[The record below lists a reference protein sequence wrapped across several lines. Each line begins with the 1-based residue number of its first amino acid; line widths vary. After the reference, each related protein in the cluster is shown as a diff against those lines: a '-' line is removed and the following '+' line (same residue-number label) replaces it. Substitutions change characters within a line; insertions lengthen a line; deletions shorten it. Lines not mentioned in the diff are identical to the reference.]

1 MINVSVIFSN
11 TGWWEYSSLI
21 IRYLPTG
28 TQHVSHFGTKWRCVC
43 MYLYI
48 YQDTYRRSFFF
59 FFLNLAN
66 LIQNWLD
73 DLIRNL
79 FSLRSINKDSMDM
92 SLSKL
97 WEIVKD
103 WADWCTVVHGVAK
116 CCSQFS
122 KWTATTA
129 IALGTLKILQQI
141 RKK

>member
-1 MINVSVIFSN
+1 MKSN
-11 TGWWEYSSLI
+11 IGWWEYSSLI

-28 TQHVSHFGTKWRCVC
+28 TQHVSHFRTKWRCVC
-43 MYLYI
+43 LYLYMYLG
-48 YQDTYRRSFFF
+48 TYRSSFFF
-59 FFLNLAN
+59 FFNLAN
-66 LIQNWLD
+66 LVQNWLD
-73 DLIRNL
+73 DLIRNF
-79 FSLRSINKDSMDM
+79 FSLRSINEDSMDM

-103 WADWCTVVHGVAK
+103 WVAWYVAVHGVAK
-116 CCSQFS
+116 CRTQFS